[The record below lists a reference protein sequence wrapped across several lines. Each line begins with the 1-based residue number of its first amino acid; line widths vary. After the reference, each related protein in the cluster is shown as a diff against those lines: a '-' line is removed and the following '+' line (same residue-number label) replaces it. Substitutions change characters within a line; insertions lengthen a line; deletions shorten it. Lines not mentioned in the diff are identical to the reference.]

1 MNTDI
6 LQTARETEMEREG
19 EKVAWGITDSESD
32 LIFSEFFLPL
42 KEVVFIHL
50 QDCDTLY
57 VI

>member
-1 MNTDI
+1 
-6 LQTARETEMEREG
+6 MEREG
-19 EKVAWGITDSESD
+19 EKVAWGITDGESD
-32 LIFSEFFLPL
+32 LIFREFFLPL